1 MKPSNVTNKYFAR
14 RDVLLLVI
22 LTFVIVLILVF
33 YEAFQ
38 IGKSDTTDISLD
50 VPPVLINK
58 LDIAIF
64 DKLKTMTE

>member
-1 MKPSNVTNKYFAR
+1 MKPSNATNKYFAK

-22 LTFVIVLILVF
+22 LMFVIVLILVI

-38 IGKSDTTDISLD
+38 IGKSDTADISLD

-58 LDIAIF
+58 LDTAVF